1 MEGEEEPERDAQGEL
16 VRLDYDL
23 DTQQGERAVK
33 VRSPCRA
40 GCPAHHTENESN

>member
-1 MEGEEEPERDAQGEL
+1 MEGDEEPERDAQGEL

-33 VRSPCRA
+33 VRSPCQA
-40 GCPAHHTENESN
+40 GCPTHHTANDS